1 MRLVRR
7 HEARQVPSWLI
18 FDVSRKYPVPHQKSI
33 WKSIRRVWA
42 SLGLVALLGFTVWC
56 LVAYRATGEAR
67 ESLRA
72 VDKSSVYR
80 SDHHWV
86 FAPSEGTDPQ
96 RVGLLFFPGAM
107 VEAAAYAPLVRSV
120 ARAGFPAVLVDVPRR
135 GVWGGADGPEVVE
148 RAHKAI
154 ADVPSVSRWVLA
166 GHSRG
171 GAVAARLA
179 RDAGLR
185 VAGLVLV
192 GTSHPRDFSI
202 ADLQIPVTKILGS
215 RDGVSP
221 VAKSETNKHLLPAS
235 TRWVMIEGGNHS
247 QFGLYGFQPGDR
259 FASIDRTKQ
268 QSLTVEAILST
279 IRAVVQENRANKA
292 PEPTPG
298 SVTPRAIEGAS
309 K

>member
-1 MRLVRR
+1 
-7 HEARQVPSWLI
+7 
-18 FDVSRKYPVPHQKSI
+18 
-33 WKSIRRVWA
+33 
-42 SLGLVALLGFTVWC
+42 
-56 LVAYRATGEAR
+56 
-67 ESLRA
+67 
-72 VDKSSVYR
+72 
-80 SDHHWV
+80 
-86 FAPSEGTDPQ
+86 
-96 RVGLLFFPGAM
+96 
-107 VEAAAYAPLVRSV
+107 
-120 ARAGFPAVLVDVPRR
+120 
-135 GVWGGADGPEVVE
+135 
-148 RAHKAI
+148 
-154 ADVPSVSRWVLA
+154 
-166 GHSRG
+166 
-171 GAVAARLA
+171 
-179 RDAGLR
+179 
-185 VAGLVLV
+185 V

-309 K
+309 KWNQRKRNEFLHAARQLPAWLIFDVRQNCATCVQLAVFFCAMNPSHFIRSSLLLLRLSLFSALVLLFGCSRKPAEDAVVDSAVKQYDRVQTGMSKQEVVTLLGEPSSRQDDRFRWAVGRPLYSASIEVKFNREDRIASIARTRAKD